1 MAHAVEAEADGD
13 VACCHVG
20 DGHGDEVGAYT
31 IVALLI
37 ALQALILNGGE
48 TADAAGE
55 YHAAALAVLVFH
67 HQAAV
72 LHGLGGA
79 GQSEL
84 HKAVGLANL
93 ALVDVLL
100 GLKAAHLARQLYLL
114 VGGVVLGNGAD
125 AAGVGLYGG
134 PAFLQ
139 GQAQG
144 SHRAHAGDY
153 NASFI
158 HL

>member
-1 MAHAVEAEADGD
+1 MEAEADGN
-13 VACCHVG
+13 VARRHVG
-20 DGHGDEVGAYT
+20 NGHGDEVGAHAV
-31 IVALLI
+31 VALFI
-37 ALQALILNGGE
+37 ALQALVLNGGE

-55 YHAAALAVLVFH
+55 YHAAALAVLIFH

-79 GQSEL
+79 GQSKL
-84 HKAVGLANL
+84 HKAVGLAHL

-100 GLKAAHLARQLYLL
+100 GVKAAHLARQLYLL
-114 VGGVVLGNGAD
+114 VGGIVLGNGAD
-125 AAGVGLYGG
+125 AAGVGLYSG

-153 NASFI
+153 NTSFI